1 MSSDDY
7 ESEIESLSAKETW
20 HSAVALR
27 AYRLWQ
33 REGRPEGVGPDG
45 RTWADHF
52 WLRSESQMRENGFG

>member
-7 ESEIESLSAKETW
+7 ESEIESLSEQETW
-20 HSAVALR
+20 HNAVAIR

-33 REGRPEGVGPDG
+33 REGQPDGIDPDG

-52 WLRSESQMRENGFG
+52 WLRAEFQMRENGFG